1 MSNMKKSN
9 IIFFVGMVILLI
21 GAGLSIA
28 GLETW
33 ADYVLIA
40 GALVTVSSGFVR
52 MHGDTPSGH
61 SRFAEKIAEKMF
73 PNKDEESANK
83 KEE

>member
-1 MSNMKKSN
+1 MKKSN
-9 IIFFVGMVILLI
+9 IIFLVGMVILLI

-40 GALVTVSSGFVR
+40 GALVTVGSGFVR
-52 MHGDTPSGH
+52 MHGDSSSGH

-73 PNKDEESANK
+73 PNKDEQSSDNK

>member
-9 IIFFVGMVILLI
+9 IIFLVGMVILLI

-28 GLETW
+28 GIETW

>member
-9 IIFFVGMVILLI
+9 IIFLVGMVILLI

-40 GALVTVSSGFVR
+40 GALVTVGSGFVR
-52 MHGDTPSGH
+52 MHGDNSSGH

-73 PNKDEESANK
+73 PNKDDN